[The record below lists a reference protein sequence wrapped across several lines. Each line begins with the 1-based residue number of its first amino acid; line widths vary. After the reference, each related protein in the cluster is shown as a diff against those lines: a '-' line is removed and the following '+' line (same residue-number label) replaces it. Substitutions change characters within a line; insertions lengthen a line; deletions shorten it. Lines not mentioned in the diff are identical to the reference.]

1 MDVEIFY
8 IWKVKIADSKISRA
22 SFKPSTL
29 PKFLGFIIV
38 IIFINVTLIIIIVII
53 TVITFIIIILLLHLL
68 SILDS
73 IGRGPDGQNIV
84 VVNRY
89 CEYI

>member
-8 IWKVKIADSKISRA
+8 NWKVKIVDSKISRA
-22 SFKPSTL
+22 SFKPSAL
-29 PKFLGFIIV
+29 PKFFGLIIV
-38 IIFINVTLIIIIVII
+38 IIFINVTLIIIVVII
-53 TVITFIIIILLLHLL
+53 TVITIIIIILLLHLL

-84 VVNRY
+84 LVT
-89 CEYI
+89 

>member
-22 SFKPSTL
+22 SAL

-68 SILDS
+68 SILNS